1 MPTMPQPL
9 ADKAR
14 RFAGRILARFARR
27 LLAPLAPSGGPES
40 DPYHRMFQDFIG
52 RVNAISAPT
61 VLEIGA
67 RARSGNIYT
76 QGFAQHVRYRGM
88 DIIPGPNVDLVA
100 DVHQLGRSVTPGSY
114 DAIFSISVF
123 EHLAMPW
130 QAALE
135 INAALKPGGLVFIS
149 THPVWPLHDRPWD
162 FYRYSTDG
170 FRALFH
176 RLTGFEILE
185 ATEGLPCRII
195 PLFKEPSMRGLEQQP
210 AFLGVSI
217 IARKIGTPDPRLR
230 WDIPVEDFLGTEY
243 PV

>member
-1 MPTMPQPL
+1 MLDSL
-9 ADKAR
+9 AGKAR
-14 RFAGRILARFARR
+14 RFAGRILARSARA
-27 LLAPLAPSGGPES
+27 LLTPLAPSGGAEA
-40 DPYHRMFQDFIG
+40 DPYHVLFRDFIG
-52 RVNAISAPT
+52 RVNALPSPA

-76 QGFAQHVRYRGM
+76 QGFAPHVRYQGA
-88 DIIPGPNVDLVA
+88 DILPGPNVDLLA
-100 DVHQLGRSVTPGSY
+100 DVHQLGRTVAPESY

-149 THPVWPLHDRPWD
+149 THPAWPLHDRPWD

-176 RLTGFEILE
+176 RLTGFEIVD

-195 PLFKEPSMRGLEQQP
+195 PLLDEPSMRGLERQP
-210 AFLGVSI
+210 AFLGVSV
-217 IARKIGTPDPRLR
+217 IARKIGAPDPRLR
-230 WDIPVEDFLGTEY
+230 WDIPLDDFLGTAY
-243 PV
+243 PT

>member
-1 MPTMPQPL
+1 MHPRSIYG
-9 ADKAR
+9 KAK
-14 RFAGRILARFARR
+14 RFTGRILARQARR
-27 LLAPLAPSGGPES
+27 LLAPLSPQGGPAA
-40 DPYHRMFQDFIG
+40 DPYHLMFRSFVE
-52 RVNAISAPT
+52 RVNAMHSPN

-76 QGFAQHVRYRGM
+76 QGFAEGVRYRGM
-88 DIIPGPNVDLVA
+88 DIIDGPNVDVVG
-100 DVHQLGRSVTPGSY
+100 DVHELSRVVERSSC

-130 QAALE
+130 KAALE
-135 INAALKPGGLVFIS
+135 INAALRPGGLVFVS

-176 RLTGFEILE
+176 RLSGFEILE

-195 PLFKEPSMRGLEQQP
+195 PLLNEDSMRGLEQQP
-210 AFLGVSI
+210 AYLGVTI
-217 IARKIGTPDPRLR
+217 IARKIGEPDPRLN
-230 WDIPVEDFLGTEY
+230 WNISVDEFLGTEY

>member
-1 MPTMPQPL
+1 MTP
-9 ADKAR
+9 AEIHGKAT
-14 RFAGRILARFARR
+14 RFAGRLLAKAARK
-27 LLAPLAPSGGPES
+27 LLAPLAPPGGAQA
-40 DPYHRMFQDFIG
+40 DPYHRMFRSFIE
-52 RVNAISAPT
+52 RVNAMPSPS

-76 QGFAQHVRYRGM
+76 NGFSKDVRYRGM
-88 DIIPGPNVDLVA
+88 DIISGPNVDVVG
-100 DVHQLGRSVTPGSY
+100 DVHQLSKVV
-114 DAIFSISVF
+114 DAASCDAVFSISVF

-135 INAALKPGGLVFIS
+135 INKVLKPGGLVFVS

-170 FRALFH
+170 FRAIFH

-195 PLFKEPSMRGLEQQP
+195 PLLDEDSMRGLERQP
-210 AFLGVSI
+210 AYLGVTI
-217 IARKIGTPDPRLR
+217 IARKIGDPDPRLR
-230 WDIPVEDFLGTEY
+230 WDVNVDEFLGTEY